1 MNKKLIAGVAI
12 LCGLPTLSQ
21 ASGFAL
27 IEMNAR
33 GQGNAYAGAAA
44 YTPDA
49 STVYFNPAGMMMLKE
64 NQIAGAL
71 HLILPNASFTN
82 DGSKTS
88 DALGPLSADLT
99 GPNDDGGKNAVVP
112 NFYWVT
118 AINEDAKFGLG
129 VNAPFGLETNYKD
142 EWVGRYHAI
151 QSNLRTINVN
161 PSLAYR
167 LNDQWSIG
175 AGLDIMFGHVELS
188 SAVDFGTVCL
198 GSPPQGG
205 PANCIPSG
213 NGPQKADGKVEF
225 DADNTDDISTGFNL
239 GLLIE
244 VTPQTSLG
252 ISYRSE
258 IEMKAKGEAVFTIP
272 DQLSFVAD
280 DGLFTDSG
288 ISATVNLPASFSF
301 SLAHKASKFIWLA
314 DVTWTGWSS
323 FEELRIVYDNPDQPD
338 SVTTEEW
345 KDTMR
350 YSVGLDYLLSDR
362 WVLRTGLA
370 FDETPVPNKERRTAR
385 LPGNDRTWLS
395 LGATFMQNKTMSWD
409 FGYSHLF
416 IDDAEIENQ
425 FESSTAPALEATL
438 IGDYEAS
445 VDIVSLQFN
454 WKY

>member
-205 PANCIPSG
+205 DPLTVSRQVTGRRRRMARSNSMPTTRMTSRPG
-213 NGPQKADGKVEF
+213 
-225 DADNTDDISTGFNL
+225 STWGCSSKL
-239 GLLIE
+239 RRKPRWEYHIA
-244 VTPQTSLG
+244 P
-252 ISYRSE
+252 RS
-258 IEMKAKGEAVFTIP
+258 
-272 DQLSFVAD
+272 
-280 DGLFTDSG
+280 
-288 ISATVNLPASFSF
+288 
-301 SLAHKASKFIWLA
+301 
-314 DVTWTGWSS
+314 
-323 FEELRIVYDNPDQPD
+323 
-338 SVTTEEW
+338 
-345 KDTMR
+345 
-350 YSVGLDYLLSDR
+350 
-362 WVLRTGLA
+362 
-370 FDETPVPNKERRTAR
+370 
-385 LPGNDRTWLS
+385 
-395 LGATFMQNKTMSWD
+395 
-409 FGYSHLF
+409 
-416 IDDAEIENQ
+416 
-425 FESSTAPALEATL
+425 
-438 IGDYEAS
+438 
-445 VDIVSLQFN
+445 
-454 WKY
+454 